1 MGCTCFRSE
10 DVSTIKSNKIK
21 NPNNESIINNRIE
34 NRNRSNNINSNINNN
49 RNSEN
54 PNRNHQTIREQL
66 QNQNQN
72 ENQNNINNEVNR
84 LVSDNQR
91 SNNVEHSNIRIEDLN
106 MINNIESPR
115 RLNRIGENLQNTE
128 NRDNN
133 RNDNRESIA
142 LNINRIRNNMRT
154 NISNNVIVENEP
166 YLESRNDPFFNFE
179 EIEDF
184 YVGKGIKKTKAFISP
199 ISREELDK
207 KISDFW
213 ESRRDNSRE
222 IWEILRII
230 CCKDI
235 DNGKNF
241 FKLKKIQQRISY

>member
-1 MGCTCFRSE
+1 MGCTCFRSG

-21 NPNNESIINNRIE
+21 NPNNESIINNRNE
-34 NRNRSNNINSNINNN
+34 NRNRSNINSNLNNN

-54 PNRNHQTIREQL
+54 LNRNHQTIREQL

-72 ENQNNINNEVNR
+72 QNENLNNNINNEVNR

-91 SNNVEHSNIRIEDLN
+91 INNVEQSNIRIEDLN
-106 MINNIESPR
+106 MIHNIESPR
-115 RLNRIGENLQNTE
+115 RLNRLGENLQNTE

-184 YVGKGIKKTKAFISP
+184 YVGKGIKKTKAFICP

-235 DNGKNF
+235 DNGKDF
-241 FKLKKIQQRISY
+241 LK